1 MFPTSLALFMIRE
14 EWGIWGGGCALG
26 LGSVPL
32 SPRHQPFP
40 PVFLFHLSEARSVL
54 CTWKESVPKG
64 LSSPLLHSA
73 SLWPG
78 PADLGSLLWPALT
91 QAPICA
97 LSSRCAVSRNPRPF
111 IFLLILVLGN
121 QLLAFT
127 ELLFLSSLLPVSPFA
142 HWSFVL
148 LGAFPYPHVPAG
160 AQRNLEPHFPEPFC
174 ISFGLL
180 VWRLNIFNNIYS
192 SNTYTALTVPV
203 CNFSELQKVRS
214 EQVWTLVFHI
224 EILGAEYTRILNL
237 LCTSHVPWQVI
248 QLHKILICE
257 MKTMAL
263 LDNIYPYNNS
273 ITLSCCVIALRKLWD
288 FRETKCLIFV
298 AVHSAR

>member
-14 EWGIWGGGCALG
+14 EWGIWRGGCALG

-192 SNTYTALTVPV
+192 SNTYTAYCT
-203 CNFSELQKVRS
+203 CLQFLWVTESQEWTSLDFGVSHRNLRS
-214 EQVWTLVFHI
+214 WV
-224 EILGAEYTRILNL
+224 
-237 LCTSHVPWQVI
+237 
-248 QLHKILICE
+248 
-257 MKTMAL
+257 
-263 LDNIYPYNNS
+263 YPYS
-273 ITLSCCVIALRKLWD
+273 ESALHQPCPLASYTTSQNPNLWNED
-288 FRETKCLIFV
+288 NGT
-298 AVHSAR
+298 AR

>member
-1 MFPTSLALFMIRE
+1 M
-14 EWGIWGGGCALG
+14 GGGCALG

-40 PVFLFHLSEARSVL
+40 PAFCFIFLRPAVYSAPERKVLQRASAHPSSIRHPCVRPRSSGLSPLACSHPGSHLCSVL
-54 CTWKESVPKG
+54 C
-64 LSSPLLHSA
+64 
-73 SLWPG
+73 
-78 PADLGSLLWPALT
+78 
-91 QAPICA
+91 
-97 LSSRCAVSRNPRPF
+97 AVFRNSRPF
-111 IFLLILVLGN
+111 ISLLILVLGN

-127 ELLFLSSLLPVSPFA
+127 ELPCLSSLFPASPFP

-160 AQRNLEPHFPEPFC
+160 AQRNLDPHFPEPFC

-180 VWRLNIFNNIYS
+180 VWSLSIFNNIYS
-192 SNTYTALTVPV
+192 SNTYIPLTVPV

-214 EQVWTLVFHI
+214 EQVCTLVYHI
-224 EILGAEYTRILNL
+224 EILGAAYTCILNL

-263 LDNIYPYNNS
+263 LDNIYPYNNN
-273 ITLSCCVIALRKLWD
+273 ITLSCCVVALRKY
-288 FRETKCLIFV
+288 
-298 AVHSAR
+298 